1 MKARIA
7 TRRSPLARAQ
17 AALVADL
24 LVAANPGLRV
34 EFVPVVTA
42 GDRDRSKPI
51 EELGERGVFSRG
63 VQAALLDGQADIAVH
78 SYKDLPTAPLAGLRI
93 AAVPV
98 RADPRD
104 ALVSRSGAV
113 LADLPAGASVGTGS
127 ARRSAQVLA
136 VRPDLKVKP
145 LRGNV
150 GTRVARVKDGEL
162 DAAVLAVAGLERAGL
177 DEAIA
182 EVLEPPSLLPAP
194 AQGALA
200 VEVRTDWPDVEGLVK
215 RIDDA
220 ESRAAV
226 TAERAFLRDLRGG
239 CTVPA
244 GALATVDGDELRL
257 TAGLFGDGEEPP
269 LTLHGRVTDADALG
283 RQAAARVLAAREQA
297 AQ

>member
-63 VQAALLDGQADIAVH
+63 VQAALLDGRADIAVH
-78 SYKDLPTAPLAGLRI
+78 SYKDLPTAPLAGLCI

-104 ALVSRSGAV
+104 ALVSRGGEGLAELPGGATI
-113 LADLPAGASVGTGS
+113 GTGS
-127 ARRSAQVLA
+127 ARRSAQVRA
-136 VRPDLKVKP
+136 VRPDLRVHP

-150 GTRVARVKDGEL
+150 GTRVAKVQDEEL

-177 DEAIA
+177 DDAIA
-182 EVLEPPSLLPAP
+182 EVLEPPAFLPAP

-200 VEVRTDWPDVEGLVK
+200 VEVRTDRPDVERLVE
-215 RIDDA
+215 RINDA
-220 ESRAAV
+220 DSRAAV
-226 TAERAFLRDLRGG
+226 RAERAFLRDLRGG

-244 GALATVDGDELRL
+244 GALATVDDDELRL
-257 TAGLFGDGEEPP
+257 TAGLFGDGEDPP
-269 LTLHGRVTDADALG
+269 LTLRGRVTDADALG

>member
-1 MKARIA
+1 MA

-24 LVAANPGLRV
+24 LTAANPGLRV
-34 EFVPVVTA
+34 EFVLVETT
-42 GDRDRSKPI
+42 GDRDRSRAI
-51 EELGERGVFSRG
+51 ETLGERGVFTRG
-63 VQAALLDGQADIAVH
+63 VQAALVDGRADIAVH

-93 AAVPV
+93 AAVPP

-104 ALVSRSGAV
+104 ALVSRDGV
-113 LADLPAGASVGTGS
+113 GLASLPEGASVGTGS

-136 VRPDLKVKP
+136 VRPDLTVQP

-150 GTRVARVKDGEL
+150 GTRVARVRGGEL
-162 DAAVLAVAGLERAGL
+162 DAAVLAAAGLDRAGL
-177 DEAIA
+177 AAAMTEILA
-182 EVLEPPSLLPAP
+182 PPAFLPAP
-194 AQGALA
+194 AQGSLA
-200 VEVRTDWPDVEGLVK
+200 VEVRADRPDVERLVE

-239 CTVPA
+239 CNAPV
-244 GALATVDGDELRL
+244 GALASVNGPYLTL

-269 LTLHGRVTDADALG
+269 LTLRGQVTDADALG
-283 RQAAARVLAAREQA
+283 RRAAARVLATRDSESQ
-297 AQ
+297 

>member
-24 LVAANPGLRV
+24 LTAANPGLGV
-34 EFVPVVTA
+34 EFVLVNTA
-42 GDRDRSKPI
+42 GDLDRSRPI
-51 EELGERGVFSRG
+51 ETLGERGVFTRG
-63 VQAALLDGQADIAVH
+63 VQAALLDRRADVAVH
-78 SYKDLPTAPLAGLRI
+78 SYKDLPTQPLAGLRI

-104 ALVSRSGAV
+104 ALVSRTGAG
-113 LADLPAGASVGTGS
+113 LAELPEGASLGTGS

-136 VRPDLKVKP
+136 VRPDVRVQP

-150 GTRVARVKDGEL
+150 GTRVGRVTAGQL
-162 DAAVLAVAGLERAGL
+162 DAAILAVAGLERAGL
-177 DEAIA
+177 AGDIA
-182 EVLEPPSLLPAP
+182 EILEPPEFLPAP

-200 VEVRTDWPDVEGLVK
+200 VEVRADRPDMRQLVE

-220 ESRAAV
+220 TSRAAA

-239 CTVPA
+239 CNVAA
-244 GALATVDGDELRL
+244 GALASPDGADLTL
-257 TAGLFGDGEEPP
+257 TAGLFGDGEAQP
-269 LTLHGRVTDADALG
+269 LTLRGRACDADALG

-297 AQ
+297 TQ

>member
-63 VQAALLDGQADIAVH
+63 VQAALLDGRADIAVH
-78 SYKDLPTAPLAGLRI
+78 SYKDLPTEPLAGLRI

-127 ARRSAQVLA
+127 ARRSAQILA
-136 VRPDLKVKP
+136 ARPDLNVRP

-150 GTRVARVKDGEL
+150 GTRVAKVQNGEL

-177 DEAIA
+177 DDAIA
-182 EVLEPPSLLPAP
+182 EVLAPPSFLPAP

-200 VEVRTDWPDVEGLVK
+200 VEVRTDRSDVERWVE
-215 RIDDA
+215 RINDA
-220 ESRAAV
+220 DSRAAV
-226 TAERAFLRDLRGG
+226 RSERAFLRDLRGG

-257 TAGLFGDGEEPP
+257 TAGLFGDGEDPP

>member
-1 MKARIA
+1 MKARVA

-24 LVAANPGLRV
+24 VQAANPGLGV
-34 EFVPVVTA
+34 EFVLVETA
-42 GDRDRSKPI
+42 GDLDRSRPI
-51 EELGERGVFSRG
+51 EALGERGVFSRG
-63 VQAALLDGQADIAVH
+63 VQAALLDGRADVAVH
-78 SYKDLPTAPLAGLRI
+78 SYKDLPTEPLAGLRI
-93 AAVPV
+93 AAIPV

-104 ALVSRSGAV
+104 ALVSRSGQA
-113 LADLPAGASVGTGS
+113 LADLSEGASVGTGS

-136 VRPDLKVKP
+136 ARPDLRVQP

-150 GTRVARVKDGEL
+150 GTRVGRVRAGQL

-177 DEAIA
+177 AGDIA
-182 EVLEPPSLLPAP
+182 EILEPPEFLPAP

-200 VEVRTDWPDVEGLVK
+200 VEVRTDRPDIERLVTG
-215 RIDDA
+215 IDDA
-220 ESRAAV
+220 ESRAAA

-244 GALATVDGDELRL
+244 GALATVDTTDL
-257 TAGLFGDGEEPP
+257 TLTVGLFGDGEAQP
-269 LTLHGRVTDADALG
+269 LTLRGCVSDADALG

-297 AQ
+297 TQ

>member
-1 MKARIA
+1 MA

-24 LVAANPGLRV
+24 LTSANPGLRV
-34 EFVPVVTA
+34 EFVLVDTT
-42 GDRDRSKPI
+42 GDRDRSRAI
-51 EELGERGVFSRG
+51 ETLGERGVFTRG
-63 VQAALLDGQADIAVH
+63 VQAALVDGRADIAVH

-93 AAVPV
+93 AAVPP

-104 ALVSRSGAV
+104 ALVSRDGV
-113 LADLPAGASVGTGS
+113 GLASLPEGASVGTGS

-136 VRPDLKVKP
+136 VRPDLTVQP

-150 GTRVARVKDGEL
+150 GTRVARVRGGEL
-162 DAAVLAVAGLERAGL
+162 DAAVLAAAGLDRAGL
-177 DEAIA
+177 AAAMTEILA
-182 EVLEPPSLLPAP
+182 PPAFLPAP
-194 AQGALA
+194 AQGSLA
-200 VEVRTDWPDVEGLVK
+200 VEVRADRPDVERLVE

-239 CTVPA
+239 CSAPV
-244 GALATVDGDELRL
+244 GALASVNGPYLTL

-269 LTLHGRVTDADALG
+269 LTLRGRVTDADALG
-283 RQAAARVLAAREQA
+283 RRAAARVLATRGSESQ
-297 AQ
+297 

>member
-24 LVAANPGLRV
+24 LVAANPGLTV
-34 EFVPVVTA
+34 EFVLVNTT
-42 GDRDRSKPI
+42 GDRDRTSPI
-51 EELGERGVFSRG
+51 EALGERGAFARG
-63 VQAALLDGQADIAVH
+63 VQAALLDGRADIAVH

-104 ALVSRSGAV
+104 ALVSRGGKRLAELPGGATI
-113 LADLPAGASVGTGS
+113 GTGS
-127 ARRSAQVLA
+127 ARRSAQVRA
-136 VRPDLKVKP
+136 VRPDLRVHP

-150 GTRVARVKDGEL
+150 GTRVAKVQDGEL

-177 DEAIA
+177 ADAIA
-182 EVLEPPSLLPAP
+182 EVLAPPSFLPAP

-200 VEVRTDWPDVEGLVK
+200 VEVRTDGPDVEALVK

-220 ESRAAV
+220 ESRAVV

-244 GALATVDGDELRL
+244 GALATVNGDELRL
-257 TAGLFGDGEEPP
+257 TAGLFGDSEDPT
-269 LTLHGRVTDADALG
+269 LTLRGRETDADALG
-283 RQAAARVLAAREQA
+283 RQAAARVLAARGQETQ
-297 AQ
+297 

>member
-17 AALVADL
+17 AALVTDL

-42 GDRDRSKPI
+42 GDRDRSKLI

-63 VQAALLDGQADIAVH
+63 VQAALLDGRADIAVH
-78 SYKDLPTAPLAGLRI
+78 SYKDLPTEPLAGLRI
-93 AAVPV
+93 AAVPI

-104 ALVSRSGAV
+104 ALVSRNGEGLAELPGGATI
-113 LADLPAGASVGTGS
+113 GTGS
-127 ARRSAQVLA
+127 ARRSAQVRA
-136 VRPDLKVKP
+136 VRPDLRVHP

-150 GTRVARVKDGEL
+150 GTRVAKVQDGEL

-177 DEAIA
+177 TDAIA
-182 EVLEPPSLLPAP
+182 EVLEPPAFLPAP

-200 VEVRTDWPDVEGLVK
+200 VEVRTDRPDVEGLVK

-244 GALATVDGDELRL
+244 GALATVDVDELRL
-257 TAGLFGDGEEPP
+257 TAGLFGDGEDPP

>member
-1 MKARIA
+1 MVRMA

-24 LVAANPGLRV
+24 LTSANPGLRV
-34 EFVPVVTA
+34 EFVLVDTT
-42 GDRDRSKPI
+42 GDRDRSRAI
-51 EELGERGVFSRG
+51 ETLGERGVFTRG
-63 VQAALLDGQADIAVH
+63 VQAALVDGRADIAVH

-93 AAVPV
+93 AAVPP

-104 ALVSRSGAV
+104 ALVSRDGV
-113 LADLPAGASVGTGS
+113 GLASLPEGASVGTGS

-136 VRPDLKVKP
+136 VRPDLTVQP

-150 GTRVARVKDGEL
+150 GTRVARVRGGEL
-162 DAAVLAVAGLERAGL
+162 DAAVLAAAGLDRAGL
-177 DEAIA
+177 AAAMTEILA
-182 EVLEPPSLLPAP
+182 PPAFLPAP
-194 AQGALA
+194 AQGSLA
-200 VEVRTDWPDVEGLVK
+200 VEVRADRPDVERLVE

-239 CTVPA
+239 CNAPI
-244 GALATVDGDELRL
+244 GALASVHGPYLTL

-269 LTLHGRVTDADALG
+269 LTLRGQVTDADALG
-283 RQAAARVLAAREQA
+283 RRPRMCR
-297 AQ
+297 

>member
-1 MKARIA
+1 MTVRIA

-24 LVAANPGLRV
+24 LTAANPGLVV
-34 EFVPVVTA
+34 EFVLVDTT
-42 GDRDRSKPI
+42 GDRDQTRAI
-51 EELGERGVFSRG
+51 ESLGERGVFSRG
-63 VQAALLDGQADIAVH
+63 VQAALLDGRADVAVH
-78 SYKDLPTAPLAGLRI
+78 SYKDLPTEPLAGLRI

-104 ALVSRSGAV
+104 ALVSRSGQG
-113 LADLPAGASVGTGS
+113 LADLSEGASVGTGS

-136 VRPDLKVKP
+136 ARPDLRVQP

-150 GTRVARVKDGEL
+150 GTRVGRVRAGQL

-177 DEAIA
+177 AGDIA
-182 EVLEPPSLLPAP
+182 QVLEPPEFLPAP

-200 VEVRTDWPDVEGLVK
+200 VEVRTDSPDVKKLVQ

-244 GALATVDGDELRL
+244 GALATVDGADL
-257 TAGLFGDGEEPP
+257 TLTVGLFGEGEAQP
-269 LTLHGRVTDADALG
+269 LTLRGRVSDADALG

-297 AQ
+297 TQ

>member
-7 TRRSPLARAQ
+7 TRRSPLARKQ

-24 LVAANPGLRV
+24 LVAANPGLQV

-63 VQAALLDGQADIAVH
+63 VQAALLDGRADVAVH
-78 SYKDLPTAPLAGLRI
+78 SYKDLPTAPLAGLHI
-93 AAVPV
+93 AAIPV

-104 ALVSRSGAV
+104 ALVSRCGAR
-113 LADLPAGASVGTGS
+113 LSDLPAGATVGTGS
-127 ARRSAQVLA
+127 ARRSAQIRA
-136 VRPDLKVKP
+136 FRPDLKVRP

-150 GTRVARVKDGEL
+150 GTRVARVQNGEL
-162 DAAVLAVAGLERAGL
+162 DAAVLAVAGLKRAGL
-177 DEAIA
+177 ADAIA
-182 EVLEPPSLLPAP
+182 EVLEPPAFLPAP

-200 VEVRTDWPDVEGLVK
+200 VEVRTDRPDVEQLVR
-215 RIDDA
+215 RIDSSA
-220 ESRAAV
+220 SRLAA

-244 GALATVDGDELRL
+244 GALATVDADELRL
-257 TAGLFGDGEEPP
+257 TAGLFGDGEHPP
-269 LTLHGRVTDADALG
+269 LTLRGRVSDADALG

>member
-63 VQAALLDGQADIAVH
+63 VQAALLDGRADIAVH

-93 AAVPV
+93 AAVPL

-104 ALVSRSGAV
+104 ALVSRSGEG
-113 LADLPAGASVGTGS
+113 LAELPGGATIGTGS
-127 ARRSAQVLA
+127 ARRSAQVRA
-136 VRPDLKVKP
+136 VRPDLRVHP

-150 GTRVARVKDGEL
+150 GTRVAKVQDGEL

-182 EVLEPPSLLPAP
+182 EVLEPPSFLPAP

-200 VEVRTDWPDVEGLVK
+200 VEVRTDRPDVEGLVK

-220 ESRAAV
+220 KSRAAV

-244 GALATVDGDELRL
+244 GALATLDVDELRL
-257 TAGLFGDGEEPP
+257 TAGLFGDGEDPP
-269 LTLHGRVTDADALG
+269 LTLHGRMTDADALG
-283 RQAAARVLAAREQA
+283 RQAAARVLATREQA

>member
-1 MKARIA
+1 MVRMA

-24 LVAANPGLRV
+24 LTSANPGLRV
-34 EFVPVVTA
+34 EFVLVDTT
-42 GDRDRSKPI
+42 GDRDRSRAI
-51 EELGERGVFSRG
+51 ETLGERGVFTRG
-63 VQAALLDGQADIAVH
+63 VQAALVDGRADIAVH

-93 AAVPV
+93 AAVPP

-104 ALVSRSGAV
+104 ALVSRDGV
-113 LADLPAGASVGTGS
+113 GLASLPEGASVGTGS

-136 VRPDLKVKP
+136 VRPDLTVQP

-150 GTRVARVKDGEL
+150 GTRVARVRGGEL
-162 DAAVLAVAGLERAGL
+162 DAAVLAAAGLDRAGL
-177 DEAIA
+177 AAAMTEILA
-182 EVLEPPSLLPAP
+182 PPALLPAP
-194 AQGALA
+194 AQGSLA
-200 VEVRTDWPDVEGLVK
+200 VEVRADRPDVERLVE

-239 CTVPA
+239 CNAPI
-244 GALATVDGDELRL
+244 GALASVHGPYLTL

-269 LTLHGRVTDADALG
+269 LTLRGQVTDADALG
-283 RQAAARVLAAREQA
+283 RRAAARVLATRDSESQ
-297 AQ
+297 

>member
-24 LVAANPGLRV
+24 LTAANPGLGV
-34 EFVPVVTA
+34 EFVLVNTA
-42 GDRDRSKPI
+42 GDLDRSRPI
-51 EELGERGVFSRG
+51 ETLGERGVFTRG
-63 VQAALLDGQADIAVH
+63 VQAALLDGRADIAVH
-78 SYKDLPTAPLAGLRI
+78 SYKDLPTEPLAGLRI

-104 ALVSRSGAV
+104 ALVSQGGKGLAELPEGARI
-113 LADLPAGASVGTGS
+113 GTGS

-136 VRPDLKVKP
+136 ARPDVRVRP

-150 GTRVARVKDGEL
+150 GTRVGRVQEGDL

-177 DEAIA
+177 AGAIS
-182 EVLEPPSLLPAP
+182 EVLEPPAFLPAA

-200 VEVRTDWPDVEGLVK
+200 VEVRTDKPDVANLVK

-220 ESRAAV
+220 DSRAAV

-239 CTVPA
+239 CNVAA
-244 GALATVDGDELRL
+244 GALATVDGAGL
-257 TAGLFGDGEEPP
+257 TLTVGLFGEGEAQP
-269 LTLHGRVTDADALG
+269 LTLQGRVRDADALG
-283 RQAAARVLAAREQA
+283 RRAAARVLAARAQA
-297 AQ
+297 TQ

>member
-7 TRRSPLARAQ
+7 TRRSPLARVQ

-24 LVAANPGLRV
+24 LVAANPGLLV
-34 EFVPVVTA
+34 EFVSVVTA

-63 VQAALLDGQADIAVH
+63 VQAVLLDGRADVAVH

-104 ALVSRSGAV
+104 ALVSRGGEGLAELAGGAT
-113 LADLPAGASVGTGS
+113 VGTGS
-127 ARRSAQVLA
+127 ARRSAQVRA
-136 VRPDLKVKP
+136 VRPDLRVHP

-150 GTRVARVKDGEL
+150 GTRVAKVKDGEL
-162 DAAVLAVAGLERAGL
+162 DAAVLAVAGLKRAGL
-177 DEAIA
+177 ADAIA
-182 EVLEPPSLLPAP
+182 EVLEPPAFLPAP

-200 VEVRTDWPDVEGLVK
+200 VEVRTDRSDVERWVE
-215 RIDDA
+215 RINDA
-220 ESRAAV
+220 DSRAAV
-226 TAERAFLRDLRGG
+226 RSERAYLRDLRGG

-244 GALATVDGDELRL
+244 GALATVVGDELSL
-257 TAGLFGDGEEPP
+257 TAGLFGDGEDPP
-269 LTLHGRVTDADALG
+269 LTLYGRATDADALG
-283 RQAAARVLAAREQA
+283 RQAAARVLAARGQGT
-297 AQ
+297 Q

>member
-1 MKARIA
+1 MVRMA

-24 LVAANPGLRV
+24 LTSANPGLRV
-34 EFVPVVTA
+34 EFVLVDTT
-42 GDRDRSKPI
+42 GDRDRSRAI
-51 EELGERGVFSRG
+51 ETLGERGVFTRG
-63 VQAALLDGQADIAVH
+63 VQAALVDGRADIAVH

-93 AAVPV
+93 AAVPP

-104 ALVSRSGAV
+104 ALVSRDGV
-113 LADLPAGASVGTGS
+113 GLASLPEGASVGTGS

-136 VRPDLKVKP
+136 VRPDLTVQP

-150 GTRVARVKDGEL
+150 GTRVARVRGGEL
-162 DAAVLAVAGLERAGL
+162 DAAVLAAAGLDRAGL
-177 DEAIA
+177 AAAMTEILA
-182 EVLEPPSLLPAP
+182 PPAFLPAP
-194 AQGALA
+194 AQGSLA
-200 VEVRTDWPDVEGLVK
+200 VEVRADRPDVERLVE

-239 CTVPA
+239 CSAPV
-244 GALATVDGDELRL
+244 GALASVNGPYLTL

-269 LTLHGRVTDADALG
+269 LTLRGRVTDADALG
-283 RQAAARVLAAREQA
+283 RRAAARVLATRGSESQ
-297 AQ
+297 

>member
-1 MKARIA
+1 MA

-24 LVAANPGLRV
+24 LTAANPGLRV
-34 EFVPVVTA
+34 EFVLVETT
-42 GDRDRSKPI
+42 GDRDRSRAI
-51 EELGERGVFSRG
+51 ETLGERGVFTRG
-63 VQAALLDGQADIAVH
+63 VQAALVDGRADIAVH

-93 AAVPV
+93 AAVPP

-104 ALVSRSGAV
+104 ALVSRDGV
-113 LADLPAGASVGTGS
+113 GLASLPEGASVGTGS

-136 VRPDLKVKP
+136 VRPDLTVQP

-150 GTRVARVKDGEL
+150 GTRVARVRGGEL
-162 DAAVLAVAGLERAGL
+162 DAAVLAAAGLDRAGL
-177 DEAIA
+177 AAAMTEILA
-182 EVLEPPSLLPAP
+182 PPAFLPAP
-194 AQGALA
+194 AQGSLA
-200 VEVRTDWPDVEGLVK
+200 VEVRADRPDVERLVE

-239 CTVPA
+239 CNAPV
-244 GALATVDGDELRL
+244 GALASVNGPYLTL

-269 LTLHGRVTDADALG
+269 LTLRGQVTDADALG
-283 RQAAARVLAAREQA
+283 RRAAARVLATRGSESQ
-297 AQ
+297 

>member
-24 LVAANPGLRV
+24 LTAANPGLSV
-34 EFVPVVTA
+34 EFVPVDTA
-42 GDRDRSKPI
+42 GDLDRSRPI
-51 EELGERGVFSRG
+51 ETLGERGVFSRG
-63 VQAALLDGQADIAVH
+63 VQAALLDGRADIAVH
-78 SYKDLPTAPLAGLRI
+78 SYKDLPTEPLAGLRI

-104 ALVSRSGAV
+104 ALVSQGGKGLAELPEGATI
-113 LADLPAGASVGTGS
+113 GTGS

-136 VRPDLKVKP
+136 VRPDVRVQP

-150 GTRVARVKDGEL
+150 GTRVGRVQDGDL

-177 DEAIA
+177 AGAIS
-182 EVLEPPSLLPAP
+182 EVLEPPAFLPAP

-200 VEVRTDWPDVEGLVK
+200 VEVRTDRPDVARLVK

-220 ESRAAV
+220 ESRAAA

-239 CTVPA
+239 CNVAA
-244 GALATVDGDELRL
+244 GALATVDGADLTL
-257 TAGLFGDGEEPP
+257 TAGVFGKGEAQP
-269 LTLHGRVTDADALG
+269 LTLQGHVRDADALG
-283 RQAAARVLAAREQA
+283 RQAAARVLAERDQA
-297 AQ
+297 TQ

>member
-24 LVAANPGLRV
+24 LVAANPGLQV
-34 EFVPVVTA
+34 EFVPAVTA

-63 VQAALLDGQADIAVH
+63 VQAALLDGRADIAVH

-104 ALVSRSGAV
+104 ALVSRSGAL

-127 ARRSAQVLA
+127 ARRSAQIRAL
-136 VRPDLKVKP
+136 RPDLSVRP

-150 GTRVARVKDGEL
+150 GTRVAKVQDDEL
-162 DAAVLAVAGLERAGL
+162 YAAVLAVAGLERAGL

-182 EVLEPPSLLPAP
+182 EVLEPPSFLPAP

-200 VEVRTDWPDVEGLVK
+200 VEVRMDRPDMEQLAK
-215 RIDDA
+215 RIDNSI
-220 ESRAAV
+220 SRAEV
-226 TAERAFLRDLRGG
+226 TAERAFLRDLRSG
-239 CTVPA
+239 CNAPA
-244 GALATVDGDELRL
+244 GALATVDGAEVTL
-257 TAGLFGDGEEPP
+257 TAGLFGEREGPP
-269 LTLHGRVTDADALG
+269 ITLRGSVSDADALG

-297 AQ
+297 TQ

>member
-63 VQAALLDGQADIAVH
+63 VQAALLDGRADIAVH

-93 AAVPV
+93 AAVPM

-104 ALVSRSGAV
+104 ALVSRRGAG

-127 ARRSAQVLA
+127 ARRSAQIRA
-136 VRPDLKVKP
+136 VRPDLNVRP

-150 GTRVARVKDGEL
+150 GTRVAKVQDGEL

-182 EVLEPPSLLPAP
+182 EVLEPPSFLPAP

-200 VEVRTDWPDVEGLVK
+200 VEVRTDRPDVEGLVK

-239 CTVPA
+239 CNAPA
-244 GALATVDGDELRL
+244 GALATMDGGELRL
-257 TAGLFGDGEEPP
+257 TAGLFGDGEDPP

>member
-1 MKARIA
+1 MRVRIA

-24 LVAANPGLRV
+24 LVGANPELRV
-34 EFVPVVTA
+34 EFELVETT
-42 GDRDRSKPI
+42 GDRDRTRAI
-51 EELGERGVFSRG
+51 EALGERGVFSRG
-63 VQAALLDGQADIAVH
+63 VQAALLDGRADVAVH
-78 SYKDLPTAPLAGLRI
+78 SYKDLPTEPLVGLRI
-93 AAVPV
+93 AAIPG

-104 ALVSRSGAV
+104 ALVSRSGRE
-113 LADLPAGASVGTGS
+113 LADLPEGATVGTGS

-136 VRPDLKVKP
+136 ARPDLRVQP

-150 GTRVARVKDGEL
+150 GTRVGRVQAGEL

-177 DEAIA
+177 AGEIA
-182 EVLEPPSLLPAP
+182 EILHPPGFLPAP

-200 VEVRTDWPDVEGLVK
+200 VEVRTDRPDVELLVK

-220 ESRAAV
+220 ESRAQV

-244 GALATVDGDELRL
+244 GALSTIDRTDLAL
-257 TAGLFGDGEEPP
+257 TAGLFGDGETQP
-269 LTLHGRVTDADALG
+269 LTLRGRVTDADALG

-297 AQ
+297 TQ

>member
-34 EFVPVVTA
+34 ELVPVVTA

-51 EELGERGVFSRG
+51 EESGERGAFARG
-63 VQAALLDGQADIAVH
+63 VQAALLDGRADIAVH

-104 ALVSRSGAV
+104 ALVSQSGEG
-113 LADLPAGASVGTGS
+113 LAELAGGATVGTGS
-127 ARRSAQVLA
+127 ARRSAQVRA
-136 VRPDLKVKP
+136 FRPDLDVRP

-150 GTRVARVKDGEL
+150 GTRVAKVQDGEL

-177 DEAIA
+177 DDSIA
-182 EVLEPPSLLPAP
+182 EVLAPPSFLPAP

-200 VEVRTDWPDVEGLVK
+200 VEVRTDRPDVEGLVK

-220 ESRAAV
+220 ESRAVV

-244 GALATVDGDELRL
+244 GALATVNGDELRL
-257 TAGLFGDGEEPP
+257 TAGLFGDGEDPP
-269 LTLHGRVTDADALG
+269 LTLRGRETDADALG
-283 RQAAARVLAAREQA
+283 RQAAAGVLAAREQA

>member
-1 MKARIA
+1 MVRMA

-24 LVAANPGLRV
+24 LTSANPGLRV
-34 EFVPVVTA
+34 EFVLVDTT
-42 GDRDRSKPI
+42 GDRDRSRAI
-51 EELGERGVFSRG
+51 ETLGERGVFTRG
-63 VQAALLDGQADIAVH
+63 VQAALVDGRADIAVH

-93 AAVPV
+93 AAVPP

-104 ALVSRSGAV
+104 ALVSRDGV
-113 LADLPAGASVGTGS
+113 GLASLPEGASVGTGS

-136 VRPDLKVKP
+136 VRPDLTVQP

-150 GTRVARVKDGEL
+150 GTRVARVRGGEL
-162 DAAVLAVAGLERAGL
+162 DAAVLAAAGLDRAGL
-177 DEAIA
+177 AAAMTEILA
-182 EVLEPPSLLPAP
+182 PPAFLPAP
-194 AQGALA
+194 AQGSLA
-200 VEVRTDWPDVEGLVK
+200 VEVRADRPDVERLVE

-239 CTVPA
+239 CNAPV
-244 GALATVDGDELRL
+244 GALASVNGPYLTL

-269 LTLHGRVTDADALG
+269 LTLRGRVTDADALG
-283 RQAAARVLAAREQA
+283 RRAAARVLATRGSESQ
-297 AQ
+297 

>member
-63 VQAALLDGQADIAVH
+63 VQAALLDGRADIAVH

-93 AAVPV
+93 AAVPL

-104 ALVSRSGAV
+104 ALVSRSGEG
-113 LADLPAGASVGTGS
+113 LAELPGGATIGTGS
-127 ARRSAQVLA
+127 ARRSAQVRA
-136 VRPDLKVKP
+136 VRPDLRVHP

-150 GTRVARVKDGEL
+150 GTRVAKVQDGEL

-182 EVLEPPSLLPAP
+182 EVLEPPSFLPAP

-200 VEVRTDWPDVEGLVK
+200 VEVRADRPDVEGLVK
-215 RIDDA
+215 RINDP

-239 CTVPA
+239 CNAPA
-244 GALATVDGDELRL
+244 GALAIMDGGELRL
-257 TAGLFGDGEEPP
+257 TAGLFGDGEDPP
-269 LTLHGRVTDADALG
+269 LTLRGRVSDADELG

>member
-17 AALVADL
+17 AELVADL
-24 LVAANPGLRV
+24 LTAANPGLRSELV
-34 EFVPVVTA
+34 LVDTA
-42 GDRDRSKPI
+42 GDLDRSRPI
-51 EELGERGVFSRG
+51 ETLGERGVFSRG
-63 VQAALLDGQADIAVH
+63 VQAALLDGRADIAVH
-78 SYKDLPTAPLAGLRI
+78 SYKDLPTEPLAGLRI

-104 ALVSRSGAV
+104 ALVSRRGAG
-113 LADLPAGASVGTGS
+113 LAELHEGATIGTGS
-127 ARRSAQVLA
+127 ARRSAQVLG
-136 VRPDLKVKP
+136 VRPDVRVQP

-150 GTRVARVKDGEL
+150 GTRVGRVQDGDL

-177 DEAIA
+177 AGAIS
-182 EVLEPPSLLPAP
+182 EVLEPPAFLPAP

-200 VEVRTDWPDVEGLVK
+200 VEVRTDTPDVDRLVQ

-239 CTVPA
+239 CNVAA
-244 GALATVDGDELRL
+244 GALATLDGADLTL
-257 TAGLFGDGEEPP
+257 TAGLFGEGEAQP
-269 LTLHGRVTDADALG
+269 LTLRGRVGDADALG
-283 RQAAARVLAAREQA
+283 RQAAARVLAAREQGT
-297 AQ
+297 Q

>member
-24 LVAANPGLRV
+24 LSAANPGLGV
-34 EFVPVVTA
+34 EFVLVNTA
-42 GDRDRSKPI
+42 GDLDRSRPI
-51 EELGERGVFSRG
+51 ETLGERGVFTRG
-63 VQAALLDGQADIAVH
+63 VQAALLDRRADVAVH
-78 SYKDLPTAPLAGLRI
+78 SYKDLPTQPLAGLRI

-104 ALVSRSGAV
+104 ALVSRTGAG
-113 LADLPAGASVGTGS
+113 LAELPEGASLGTGS

-136 VRPDLKVKP
+136 VRPDVRVQP

-150 GTRVARVKDGEL
+150 GTRVGRVTAGQL
-162 DAAVLAVAGLERAGL
+162 DAAILAVAGLERAGL
-177 DEAIA
+177 AGDIA
-182 EVLEPPSLLPAP
+182 EILEPPEFLPAP

-200 VEVRTDWPDVEGLVK
+200 VEVRADRPDMRQLVE

-220 ESRAAV
+220 TSRAAA

-239 CTVPA
+239 CNVAA
-244 GALATVDGDELRL
+244 GALASPDGADLTL
-257 TAGLFGDGEEPP
+257 TAGLFGDGEAQP
-269 LTLHGRVTDADALG
+269 LTLRGRACDADALG

-297 AQ
+297 TQ